1 MVINT
6 QWSPY
11 CIYLLHGDSLFGS
24 LLPATLMEKS
34 RTWVIFSSL
43 VARSSMMVNTARLSW
58 WSSALA
64 HVNWEI
70 WRTEALITELL
81 VTGSFPFPTVS
92 HISISRLQEYML
104 LKPLGKS
111 PVSWN
116 KSLMRTFVIT
126 AAAATHINVKWLMMF
141 QITILLAFF
150 ASRENDREKDPL
162 FL

>member
-1 MVINT
+1 
-6 QWSPY
+6 
-11 CIYLLHGDSLFGS
+11 
-24 LLPATLMEKS
+24 
-34 RTWVIFSSL
+34 
-43 VARSSMMVNTARLSW
+43 MVNTARLSW

-92 HISISRLQEYML
+92 YISISRLQEDML

-126 AAAATHINVKWLMMF
+126 AAAPLILM
-141 QITILLAFF
+141 
-150 ASRENDREKDPL
+150 
-162 FL
+162 